1 MSIRHL
7 LHPVP
12 AKYHHRHGS
21 SPVALII
28 VGRPPTAVVTRAVI
42 KLEWMDLERIE
53 IHR

>member
-7 LHPVP
+7 LHSVPV
-12 AKYHHRHGS
+12 KYHHRYRS
-21 SPVALII
+21 SPVARVI
-28 VGRPPTAVVTRAVI
+28 VGRPPTAVETRAVI